1 MKFLPLHY
9 AARNIGRSPLRLALT
24 AGGGAIVV
32 FLVVSAVAS
41 VRALDRGIRASGTA
55 GNVMLLGA
63 GSEESVE
70 RSEISASTPGV
81 LAASIRGMKSL
92 GGAAFI
98 SPELHVPLPLRRADQ
113 PAPVGNA
120 RDLVMVRGVEP
131 SAFMVHP
138 QARLAVGRIPEIGRS
153 EALVGRSLAA
163 RLDISDKNFANENAN
178 ANASTTIQQPA
189 ENLPAIQSDATFF
202 NANSSHLSNK
212 KILIDDIPF
221 TVTGIIDAPGVAI
234 DGEAWAPISDLL
246 VLTKRQTISVAV
258 ISLDSGDIGDV
269 EMFAAT
275 RPDLE
280 LAAIDEPA
288 YYAGLAKF
296 FRPVQ
301 ILIAVSALIVALG
314 AMLGGLN
321 ALDAAFASR
330 SREIAMLQVLG
341 YSRAAVV
348 ANLIQESMITV
359 ATGAIPA
366 LIVAAL
372 LLDGLG
378 VRFSMGIFSLRV
390 DAACVASGLAAGLLL
405 GLIGSVPPTLR
416 CLRADIPSALK
427 SDLV

>member
-1 MKFLPLHY
+1 
-9 AARNIGRSPLRLALT
+9 
-24 AGGGAIVV
+24 
-32 FLVVSAVAS
+32 
-41 VRALDRGIRASGTA
+41 
-55 GNVMLLGA
+55 
-63 GSEESVE
+63 
-70 RSEISASTPGV
+70 
-81 LAASIRGMKSL
+81 
-92 GGAAFI
+92 
-98 SPELHVPLPLRRADQ
+98 
-113 PAPVGNA
+113 
-120 RDLVMVRGVEP
+120 
-131 SAFMVHP
+131 MVHP
-138 QARLAVGRIPEIGRS
+138 QARLSVGRLPEIGRA

-163 RLDISDKNFANENAN
+163 RLDIFNNNFEGEPLNAN
-178 ANASTTIQQPA
+178 LSAATPGTSDHSAKHNSNPTTAP
-189 ENLPAIQSDATFF
+189 E
-202 NANSSHLSNK
+202 
-212 KILIDDIPF
+212 ILIDDIPF

-234 DGEAWAPISDLL
+234 DGEAWTPISDLL

-258 ISLDSGDIGDV
+258 ISLDSADIGDV
-269 EMFAAT
+269 EMFAAQ

-378 VRFSMGIFSLRV
+378 VRFSMGIFSLQV

>member
-41 VRALDRGIRASGTA
+41 VRALDRGIRASGTV

-113 PAPVGNA
+113 PAPTGNA

-138 QARLAVGRIPEIGRS
+138 QARLSTGRLPEIGRA
-153 EALVGRSLAA
+153 EALIGRSLAA
-163 RLDISDKNFANENAN
+163 RLDVSDKNF
-178 ANASTTIQQPA
+178 
-189 ENLPAIQSDATFF
+189 
-202 NANSSHLSNK
+202 SSAPE
-212 KILIDDIPF
+212 ILIDDIPF

-234 DGEAWAPISDLL
+234 DGEAWVPISDLL

-258 ISLDSGDIGDV
+258 ISLDSADIGDI
-269 EMFAAT
+269 EMFAAQ

-348 ANLIQESMITV
+348 ANLIQESIITV

-366 LIVAAL
+366 LMIAVL

-405 GLIGSVPPTLR
+405 GLIGSLPPTLR
-416 CLRADIPSALK
+416 CLRSDIPSALK

>member
-41 VRALDRGIRASGTA
+41 VRALDRGIRASGTV

-113 PAPVGNA
+113 PAPTGNA

-138 QARLAVGRIPEIGRS
+138 QARLAVGRLPEIGRA

-163 RLDISDKNFANENAN
+163 RLDVSDKNF
-178 ANASTTIQQPA
+178 
-189 ENLPAIQSDATFF
+189 
-202 NANSSHLSNK
+202 SSAPE
-212 KILIDDIPF
+212 ILIDDIPF

-234 DGEAWAPISDLL
+234 DGEAWVPISDLL

-258 ISLDSGDIGDV
+258 ISLDSADIGDI
-269 EMFAAT
+269 EMFAAQ

-280 LAAIDEPA
+280 LAAIDEPT

-341 YSRAAVV
+341 YSRVAVV
-348 ANLIQESMITV
+348 ANLIQESIITV

-366 LIVAAL
+366 LMIAVF

-405 GLIGSVPPTLR
+405 GLIGSLPPTLR
-416 CLRADIPSALK
+416 CLRSDIPSALK

>member
-9 AARNIGRSPLRLALT
+9 AARNIGRSPMRLALT

-41 VRALDRGIRASGTA
+41 VRALDRGIRASGTE

-81 LAASIRGMKSL
+81 LAASVRGMKSL

-113 PAPVGNA
+113 PAPSGNA

-131 SAFMVHP
+131 GAFMVHP
-138 QARLAVGRIPEIGRS
+138 QARLSIGRLPEIGRA
-153 EALVGRSLAA
+153 EALVGRSLAD
-163 RLDISDKNFANENAN
+163 RLGIADTHVRNDHVT
-178 ANASTTIQQPA
+178 ANASHATNFS
-189 ENLPAIQSDATFF
+189 ENSSKSN
-202 NANSSHLSNK
+202 NANSTAPE
-212 KILIDDIPF
+212 ILLDDIPF

-234 DGEAWAPISDLL
+234 DGEAWLPISDLL

-258 ISLDSGDIGDV
+258 ISLDSADIGDV
-269 EMFAAT
+269 EMFAAQ

-366 LIVAAL
+366 LLIAVF

-416 CLRADIPSALK
+416 CLRVDIPSALK

>member
-41 VRALDRGIRASGTA
+41 VRALDRGIRASGTV

-113 PAPVGNA
+113 PAPTGNA

-138 QARLAVGRIPEIGRS
+138 QARLSTGRLPEIGRA
-153 EALVGRSLAA
+153 EALIGRSLAA
-163 RLDISDKNFANENAN
+163 RLDVSDKNF
-178 ANASTTIQQPA
+178 
-189 ENLPAIQSDATFF
+189 
-202 NANSSHLSNK
+202 SSAPE
-212 KILIDDIPF
+212 ILIDDIPF

-234 DGEAWAPISDLL
+234 DGEAWVPLSDLL

-258 ISLDSGDIGDV
+258 ISLDSADIGDI
-269 EMFAAT
+269 EMFAAQ

-348 ANLIQESMITV
+348 ANLIQESIITV

-366 LIVAAL
+366 LMIAVL

-405 GLIGSVPPTLR
+405 GLIGSLPPTLR
-416 CLRADIPSALK
+416 CLRSDIPSALK

>member
-41 VRALDRGIRASGTA
+41 VRALDRGIRASGTV

-81 LAASIRGMKSL
+81 LAASVRGMKSL

-113 PAPVGNA
+113 PAPTGNA

-138 QARLAVGRIPEIGRS
+138 QARLAVGRLPEIGHA
-153 EALVGRSLAA
+153 EALVGRSLAD
-163 RLDISDKNFANENAN
+163 RLGIAATHVRNDHVT
-178 ANASTTIQQPA
+178 ANASH
-189 ENLPAIQSDATFF
+189 ATNFSE
-202 NANSSHLSNK
+202 NSSNLNSANPPAPE
-212 KILIDDIPF
+212 ILLDDIPF

-234 DGEAWAPISDLL
+234 DGEAWLPISDLL

-258 ISLDSGDIGDV
+258 ISLDSADIGDV
-269 EMFAAT
+269 EMFAAQ

-366 LIVAAL
+366 LLIAVF

>member
-41 VRALDRGIRASGTA
+41 VRALDRGIRASGTV

-81 LAASIRGMKSL
+81 LAASVRGMKSL

-113 PAPVGNA
+113 PAPTGNA

-138 QARLAVGRIPEIGRS
+138 QARLSIGRLPEIGRA
-153 EALVGRSLAA
+153 EALVGRSLAD
-163 RLDISDKNFANENAN
+163 RLGIADTHVRNDHVTASPSHATNFSENSSN
-178 ANASTTIQQPA
+178 SNS
-189 ENLPAIQSDATFF
+189 
-202 NANSSHLSNK
+202 ANSPAPE
-212 KILIDDIPF
+212 ILIDDIPF

-234 DGEAWAPISDLL
+234 DGEAWLPISDLL

-258 ISLDSGDIGDV
+258 ISLDSADIGDV
-269 EMFAAT
+269 EMFAAQ

-378 VRFSMGIFSLRV
+378 VRFSMGIFSLQV

>member
-41 VRALDRGIRASGTA
+41 VRALDRGIRASGTV

-113 PAPVGNA
+113 PAPTGNA

-138 QARLAVGRIPEIGRS
+138 QARLAVGRLPEIGRA

-163 RLDISDKNFANENAN
+163 RLDVSDKNF
-178 ANASTTIQQPA
+178 
-189 ENLPAIQSDATFF
+189 
-202 NANSSHLSNK
+202 SSAPE
-212 KILIDDIPF
+212 ILIDDIPF

-234 DGEAWAPISDLL
+234 DGEAWVPISDLL

-258 ISLDSGDIGDV
+258 ISLDSADIGDI
-269 EMFAAT
+269 EMFAAQ

-348 ANLIQESMITV
+348 ANLIQESIITV

-366 LIVAAL
+366 LMIAVF

-405 GLIGSVPPTLR
+405 GLIGSLPPTLR
-416 CLRADIPSALK
+416 CLRSDIPSALK

>member
-1 MKFLPLHY
+1 
-9 AARNIGRSPLRLALT
+9 LT

-41 VRALDRGIRASGTA
+41 VRALDRGIRASGTV

-113 PAPVGNA
+113 PAPTGNA

-138 QARLAVGRIPEIGRS
+138 QARLSVGRLPEIGHA
-153 EALVGRSLAA
+153 EALVGRSLAD
-163 RLDISDKNFANENAN
+163 RLGIADTHVRNDHVIASASHATNLSENN
-178 ANASTTIQQPA
+178 SNSI
-189 ENLPAIQSDATFF
+189 I
-202 NANSSHLSNK
+202 ANSPAPE
-212 KILIDDIPF
+212 ILIDDIPF

-234 DGEAWAPISDLL
+234 DGEAWLPISDLL

-258 ISLDSGDIGDV
+258 ISLDNADIGDI
-269 EMFAAT
+269 EMFAAQ

-280 LAAIDEPA
+280 LTAIDEPA

-366 LIVAAL
+366 LLIAVF

>member
-138 QARLAVGRIPEIGRS
+138 QARLAVGRLPEIGRA

-163 RLDISDKNFANENAN
+163 RLDIFNNNFEGEPLNAN
-178 ANASTTIQQPA
+178 LSAATPGTSDHSAKHNSNPTTAP
-189 ENLPAIQSDATFF
+189 E
-202 NANSSHLSNK
+202 
-212 KILIDDIPF
+212 ILIDDIPF

-234 DGEAWAPISDLL
+234 DGEAWTPISDLL

-258 ISLDSGDIGDV
+258 ISLGSADIGDV
-269 EMFAAT
+269 EMFAAQ

-280 LAAIDEPA
+280 LATIDEPA

-378 VRFSMGIFSLRV
+378 VRFSMGIFSLQV

>member
-41 VRALDRGIRASGTA
+41 VRALDRGIRASGTV

-138 QARLAVGRIPEIGRS
+138 QARLAVGRLPEIGRA

-163 RLDISDKNFANENAN
+163 RLDVSDKNF
-178 ANASTTIQQPA
+178 
-189 ENLPAIQSDATFF
+189 
-202 NANSSHLSNK
+202 SSAPE
-212 KILIDDIPF
+212 ILIDDIPF

-234 DGEAWAPISDLL
+234 DGEAWVPISDLL

-258 ISLDSGDIGDV
+258 ISLDSADIGDI
-269 EMFAAT
+269 EMFAAQ

-341 YSRAAVV
+341 YSRVAVV
-348 ANLIQESMITV
+348 ANLIQESIITV

-366 LIVAAL
+366 LMIAVF

-405 GLIGSVPPTLR
+405 GLIGSLPPTLR
-416 CLRADIPSALK
+416 CLRSDIPSALK

>member
-41 VRALDRGIRASGTA
+41 VRALDRGIRASGTE

-81 LAASIRGMKSL
+81 LAASVRGMKSL

-113 PAPVGNA
+113 PAPTGNA

-138 QARLAVGRIPEIGRS
+138 QARLSIGRLPEIGRA
-153 EALVGRSLAA
+153 EALVGRSLAD
-163 RLDISDKNFANENAN
+163 RLGIADTHVRNDHVTANPSHATNFSENSSN
-178 ANASTTIQQPA
+178 SNS
-189 ENLPAIQSDATFF
+189 
-202 NANSSHLSNK
+202 ANSTAPE
-212 KILIDDIPF
+212 ILLDDIPF

-234 DGEAWAPISDLL
+234 DGEAWLPISDLL

-258 ISLDSGDIGDV
+258 ISLDSADIGDV
-269 EMFAAT
+269 EMFAAQ

-280 LAAIDEPA
+280 LTAIDEPA

-366 LIVAAL
+366 LLIAVF

-416 CLRADIPSALK
+416 CLRVDIPSALK

>member
-1 MKFLPLHY
+1 MCRGVALMKFLPLHY

-41 VRALDRGIRASGTA
+41 VRALDRGIRASGTV

-113 PAPVGNA
+113 PAPTGNA

-138 QARLAVGRIPEIGRS
+138 QARLAIGRLPEIGHA
-153 EALVGRSLAA
+153 EALVGRSLAD
-163 RLDISDKNFANENAN
+163 RLGIADTDVRNDHVIASASHATNFSE
-178 ANASTTIQQPA
+178 
-189 ENLPAIQSDATFF
+189 
-202 NANSSHLSNK
+202 NSSNSNSVNSPAPE
-212 KILIDDIPF
+212 ILIDDIPF

-234 DGEAWAPISDLL
+234 DGEAWLPISDLL

-258 ISLDSGDIGDV
+258 ISLDSADIGDV
-269 EMFAAT
+269 EMFAAQ

-288 YYAGLAKF
+288 YYADLAKF

-348 ANLIQESMITV
+348 TNLIQESMITV

-366 LIVAAL
+366 LLIAVL

-405 GLIGSVPPTLR
+405 GLIGSLPPTLR

>member
-41 VRALDRGIRASGTA
+41 VRALDRGIRASGTV

-81 LAASIRGMKSL
+81 LGASIRGMKLL

-138 QARLAVGRIPEIGRS
+138 QARLSVGRLPEIGRA

-163 RLDISDKNFANENAN
+163 RLDIFNNNFESEPLNVNSLAATPGTSDHSAKHNSNP
-178 ANASTTIQQPA
+178 TTAP
-189 ENLPAIQSDATFF
+189 E
-202 NANSSHLSNK
+202 
-212 KILIDDIPF
+212 ILIDDIPF

-234 DGEAWAPISDLL
+234 DGEAWTPISDLL

-258 ISLDSGDIGDV
+258 ISLDSADIGDI
-269 EMFAAT
+269 EMFAAQ

-280 LAAIDEPA
+280 LAAIDEPE

-378 VRFSMGIFSLRV
+378 VRFSMGIFSLQV

>member
-1 MKFLPLHY
+1 MCRGVALMKFLPLHY

-41 VRALDRGIRASGTA
+41 VRALDRGIRASGTV

-81 LAASIRGMKSL
+81 LAASVRGMKSL

-113 PAPVGNA
+113 PAPTGNA

-138 QARLAVGRIPEIGRS
+138 QARLAVGRLPEIGHA
-153 EALVGRSLAA
+153 EALVGRSLAD
-163 RLDISDKNFANENAN
+163 RLGIADTHVRNDHVT
-178 ANASTTIQQPA
+178 ANASHETNFS
-189 ENLPAIQSDATFF
+189 ENSSKSN
-202 NANSSHLSNK
+202 NANSPAQE
-212 KILIDDIPF
+212 ILLDDIPF
-221 TVTGIIDAPGVAI
+221 SVTGIIDAPGVAI
-234 DGEAWAPISDLL
+234 DGEAWLPISDLL

-258 ISLDSGDIGDV
+258 ISLDSADIGDV
-269 EMFAAT
+269 EMFAAQ

-366 LIVAAL
+366 LLIAVF

-416 CLRADIPSALK
+416 CLRVDIPSALK

>member
-41 VRALDRGIRASGTA
+41 VRALDRGIRASGTV

-113 PAPVGNA
+113 PAPTGNA

-138 QARLAVGRIPEIGRS
+138 QARLSAGRLPEIGRA

-163 RLDISDKNFANENAN
+163 RLDVSDKNFASAPE
-178 ANASTTIQQPA
+178 
-189 ENLPAIQSDATFF
+189 
-202 NANSSHLSNK
+202 
-212 KILIDDIPF
+212 ILIDDIPF

-234 DGEAWAPISDLL
+234 DGEAWVPIGDLL

-258 ISLDSGDIGDV
+258 ISLDSADIGDI
-269 EMFAAT
+269 EMFAAQ

-348 ANLIQESMITV
+348 ANLIQESIITV

-366 LIVAAL
+366 LMIAVF

-405 GLIGSVPPTLR
+405 GLIGSLPPTLR
-416 CLRADIPSALK
+416 CLRVDIPSALK

>member
-41 VRALDRGIRASGTA
+41 VRALDRGIRASGTV

-70 RSEISASTPGV
+70 RSEISASTPGI
-81 LAASIRGMKSL
+81 LAASVRGMKSL

-113 PAPVGNA
+113 PAPTGNA

-138 QARLAVGRIPEIGRS
+138 QARLSIGRLPEIGRA
-153 EALVGRSLAA
+153 EALVGRSLAD
-163 RLDISDKNFANENAN
+163 RLGIANTYVRNDHVTANPSHATNFSE
-178 ANASTTIQQPA
+178 
-189 ENLPAIQSDATFF
+189 
-202 NANSSHLSNK
+202 NSSNSNSVNSPAPE
-212 KILIDDIPF
+212 ILIDDIPF

-234 DGEAWAPISDLL
+234 DGEAWLPISDLL

-258 ISLDSGDIGDV
+258 ISLDSADIGDV
-269 EMFAAT
+269 EMFAAQ

-280 LAAIDEPA
+280 LTAIDEPA

-366 LIVAAL
+366 LLIAVL

>member
-131 SAFMVHP
+131 GAFMVHP
-138 QARLAVGRIPEIGRS
+138 QARLAVGRLPEIGRA

-163 RLDISDKNFANENAN
+163 RLDIFNNNFAGE
-178 ANASTTIQQPA
+178 P
-189 ENLPAIQSDATFF
+189 L
-202 NANSSHLSNK
+202 NANSLAANPGTSDHSAKHNLNPTTAPE
-212 KILIDDIPF
+212 ILIDDIPF

-234 DGEAWAPISDLL
+234 DGEAWTPISDLL

-258 ISLDSGDIGDV
+258 ISLDSGDIGDI
-269 EMFAAT
+269 EMFAAQ

-280 LAAIDEPA
+280 LSAIDEPA

-378 VRFSMGIFSLRV
+378 VRFSMGIFSLQV

>member
-41 VRALDRGIRASGTA
+41 VRALDRGIRASGTV

-138 QARLAVGRIPEIGRS
+138 QARLAVGRLPEIGRA

-163 RLDISDKNFANENAN
+163 RLDVSDKNF
-178 ANASTTIQQPA
+178 
-189 ENLPAIQSDATFF
+189 
-202 NANSSHLSNK
+202 SSAPE
-212 KILIDDIPF
+212 ILIDDIPF

-234 DGEAWAPISDLL
+234 DGEAWVPISDLL

-258 ISLDSGDIGDV
+258 ISLDSADIGDI
-269 EMFAAT
+269 EMFAAQ

-280 LAAIDEPA
+280 LAAIDEPT

-341 YSRAAVV
+341 YSRVAVV
-348 ANLIQESMITV
+348 ANLIQESIITV

-366 LIVAAL
+366 LMIAVL

-405 GLIGSVPPTLR
+405 GLIGSLPPTLR
-416 CLRADIPSALK
+416 CLRSDIPSALK

>member
-1 MKFLPLHY
+1 MCRGVALMKFLPLHY

-41 VRALDRGIRASGTA
+41 VRALDRGIRASGTV

-81 LAASIRGMKSL
+81 LAASVRGMKSL

-113 PAPVGNA
+113 PAPTGNA

-138 QARLAVGRIPEIGRS
+138 QARLSIGRLPEIGRA
-153 EALVGRSLAA
+153 EALVGRSLAD
-163 RLDISDKNFANENAN
+163 RLGIADTHVRNDHVT
-178 ANASTTIQQPA
+178 ANASHETNFS
-189 ENLPAIQSDATFF
+189 ENSSKSN
-202 NANSSHLSNK
+202 NANSPAQE
-212 KILIDDIPF
+212 ILLDDIPF
-221 TVTGIIDAPGVAI
+221 SVTGIIDAPGVAI
-234 DGEAWAPISDLL
+234 DGEAWLPISDLL

-258 ISLDSGDIGDV
+258 ISLDSADIGDV
-269 EMFAAT
+269 EMFAAQ

-366 LIVAAL
+366 LLIAVF

-416 CLRADIPSALK
+416 CLRVDIPSALK

>member
-81 LAASIRGMKSL
+81 LAASIRGMKTL

-113 PAPVGNA
+113 PAPTGNA

-138 QARLAVGRIPEIGRS
+138 QARLAVGRLPEIGRA

-163 RLDISDKNFANENAN
+163 RLNISNNNFAGE
-178 ANASTTIQQPA
+178 P
-189 ENLPAIQSDATFF
+189 L
-202 NANSSHLSNK
+202 NANSLAATPGTSDQSAKHNLSPTTAAE
-212 KILIDDIPF
+212 ILIDDVSF

-234 DGEAWAPISDLL
+234 DGEAWLPISDLL

-258 ISLDSGDIGDV
+258 ISLDSADIGDV
-269 EMFAAT
+269 EMFAAQ

-366 LIVAAL
+366 LLIAVL

-405 GLIGSVPPTLR
+405 GLIGSLPPTLR

>member
-81 LAASIRGMKSL
+81 LAASVRGMKSL

-113 PAPVGNA
+113 PAPTGNA

-138 QARLAVGRIPEIGRS
+138 QARLAVGRLPEIGHA
-153 EALVGRSLAA
+153 EALVGRSLAD
-163 RLDISDKNFANENAN
+163 RLGIADTHVRNDHVT
-178 ANASTTIQQPA
+178 ANASH
-189 ENLPAIQSDATFF
+189 ATNFSE
-202 NANSSHLSNK
+202 NSSNLNSANPPAPE
-212 KILIDDIPF
+212 ILLDDIPF

-234 DGEAWAPISDLL
+234 DGEAWMPIADLL

-258 ISLDSGDIGDV
+258 ISLDGADISDLEV
-269 EMFAAT
+269 FAA
-275 RPDLE
+275 RRSDLE
-280 LAAIDEPA
+280 IAAIDELS
-288 YYAGLAKF
+288 YYAQLAKF

-301 ILIAVSALIVALG
+301 VLIGVSALVVALG

-341 YSRAAVV
+341 FSRGAVIFSLVQESILTVAAGALPALVV
-348 ANLIQESMITV
+348 ASF
-359 ATGAIPA
+359 
-366 LIVAAL
+366 
-372 LLDGLG
+372 LLDGAG
-378 VRFSMGIFSLRV
+378 VRFSMGVFSLSV
-390 DAACVASGLAAGLLL
+390 DATCVASGLGAGLLL
-405 GLIGSVPPTLR
+405 GLVGSLPPTIR
-416 CLRADIPSALK
+416 CLRTSIPTALK

>member
-41 VRALDRGIRASGTA
+41 VRALDRGIRASGTE

-81 LAASIRGMKSL
+81 LAASVRGMKSL

-113 PAPVGNA
+113 PAPTGNA

-131 SAFMVHP
+131 GAFMVHP
-138 QARLAVGRIPEIGRS
+138 QARLSVGRLPEIGHA
-153 EALVGRSLAA
+153 EALVGRSLAD
-163 RLDISDKNFANENAN
+163 RLGIADTHVRNDHVTANPSHATNFSE
-178 ANASTTIQQPA
+178 
-189 ENLPAIQSDATFF
+189 
-202 NANSSHLSNK
+202 NSSNSNSVNSPAPE
-212 KILIDDIPF
+212 ILIDDIPF

-234 DGEAWAPISDLL
+234 DGEAWLPISDLL

-258 ISLDSGDIGDV
+258 ISLDSADIGDV
-269 EMFAAT
+269 EMFAAQ

-280 LAAIDEPA
+280 LTAIDEPA

-366 LIVAAL
+366 LLIAVL